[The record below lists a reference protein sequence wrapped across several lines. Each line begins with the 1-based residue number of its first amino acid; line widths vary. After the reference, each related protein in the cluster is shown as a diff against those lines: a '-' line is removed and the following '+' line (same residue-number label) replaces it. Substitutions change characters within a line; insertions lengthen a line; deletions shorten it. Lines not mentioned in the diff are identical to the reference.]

1 MCFDGSGGHA
11 PPSARHLF
19 PDSAGRSVRL
29 FRFSFRLGQRGI
41 APLCARPLYEPR
53 RQVEIGER
61 HVLHAVGVQ
70 QRRRVVPEHRPE
82 GAGGRR
88 EGERAARLGVHVRHG
103 ERQVGRREPV
113 EPEAGALGQQLPY
126 LDVVALA
133 GALLVASP
141 GVAVEQPRLAG
152 PLAEER
158 RDRVLVGELGAVVG
172 EHGAE
177 DPPHAVGAE
186 DRPDALQGGRDA
198 RGGLLRERQ
207 RELEPAGA
215 VQQREQAGG
224 VLPGALDGVHLP
236 GRGAGVLPEGE
247 ERGIRPAGGVAG
259 GRPAGG
265 ALPRPVA
272 DLSPELHVG
281 HAVVARRDPAVDGR
295 GRQVHRPAVAGR
307 HLLGGEPPAQAAPD
321 GLQPRRRGGLVG
333 VDPAPGR
340 DEHRVGAQLRRAGLV
355 EDVRAA
361 LAAHRAVPP
370 APVAA
375 ARPGRQARAGRRQ
388 VGGGVDALAAPWLR
402 RRHEPVRRHLGAHRR
417 GRPAQ
422 LPRDLPARGP
432 ALQHPLDRV
441 PFVPREPAVGPRDR
455 LLGTLLFLPGHAV
468 LRSPGAGRSGPQGI
482 GFPHSSAHVR
492 MNVGGVRMKLIIK
505 GYI

>member
-1 MCFDGSGGHA
+1 MCFDRSGGHA

-19 PDSAGRSVRL
+19 PDSAERSVRL

-53 RQVEIGER
+53 RQVEPADG
-61 HVLHAVGVQ
+61 HLLHAVGVQ
-70 QRRRVVPEHRPE
+70 QRRRVVAEHRPE

-88 EGERAARLGVHVRHG
+88 EAERAARLGVHVRHG

-133 GALLVASP
+133 GALLVAAP

-224 VLPGALDGVHLP
+224 VLPGPLDGVHLP
-236 GRGAGVLPEGE
+236 GRGARVLPEGE
-247 ERGIRPAGGVAG
+247 ERGMRPAGGVAG

-307 HLLGGEPPAQAAPD
+307 HLLGGQPPAQAVPD
-321 GLQPRRRGGLVG
+321 GLQPRRRGRLVG

-340 DEHRVGAQLRRAGLV
+340 DEHFSRFPSAPSFASWCGLAPSERSSGETESRGGITRAGNGHVRRALV
-355 EDVRAA
+355 EASW
-361 LAAHRAVPP
+361 HVPMSTRHP
-370 APVAA
+370 KRP
-375 ARPGRQARAGRRQ
+375 RPGHG
-388 VGGGVDALAAPWLR
+388 AAPAVSRHAAKCNR
-402 RRHEPVRRHLGAHRR
+402 RLQERREAMSAAGK
-417 GRPAQ
+417 RPCVANCAT
-422 LPRDLPARGP
+422 AREM
-432 ALQHPLDRV
+432 ACWV
-441 PFVPREPAVGPRDR
+441 WAI
-455 LLGTLLFLPGHAV
+455 
-468 LRSPGAGRSGPQGI
+468 AGMAS
-482 GFPHSSAHVR
+482 
-492 MNVGGVRMKLIIK
+492 
-505 GYI
+505 